1 MQELTWIDWLWIT
14 YFVSAFV
21 FFAEN
26 MRELYYQLKAEKID
40 KQQKRRSIIHTTYG
54 HLLWYF
60 VSPLIPVINT
70 IAAMMYTFEYIERKL
85 MVLNQPVIKPYKG
98 E

>member
-21 FFAEN
+21 FLAEN
-26 MRELYYQLKAEKID
+26 IREIYYRLKAEKQEKERKYNRTIPM
-40 KQQKRRSIIHTTYG
+40 TYG
-54 HLLWYF
+54 AMLWCF
-60 VSPLIPVINT
+60 VSPFIPVINT
-70 IAAMMYTFEYIERKL
+70 IAAAMFTVEYIERKL